1 VKFALLAN
9 IVQKWNSQDKI
20 AETLR
25 MPVCNNCLL
34 SQTLEIEFHGDRL
47 PRSAHLYS
55 EDNLSSTLMRQPV
68 RFALLSTKRQ
78 WFLQMSAPQDTAR
91 Q

>member
-9 IVQKWNSQDKI
+9 IVENWNSHDKI

-25 MPVCNNCLL
+25 MSVCNNCLL
-34 SQTLEIEFHGDRL
+34 SLTLEIEFHGDRL
-47 PRSAHLYS
+47 PRSARLSS
-55 EDNLSSTLMRQPV
+55 EDNLSSNLMRQPV
-68 RFALLSTKRQ
+68 RLALLSTKRR
-78 WFLQMSAPQDTAR
+78 WFLQMSAPEDTAG